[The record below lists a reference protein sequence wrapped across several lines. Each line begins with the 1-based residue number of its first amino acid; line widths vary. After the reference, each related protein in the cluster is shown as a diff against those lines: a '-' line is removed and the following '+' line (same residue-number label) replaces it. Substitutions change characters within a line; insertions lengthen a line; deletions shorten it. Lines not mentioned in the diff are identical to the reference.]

1 MVPLAQLDETD
12 FHVLRA
18 DRYPDPLT
26 AKSDAG

>member
-1 MVPLAQLDETD
+1 MVALARIYQAD
-12 FHVLRA
+12 FHELRE